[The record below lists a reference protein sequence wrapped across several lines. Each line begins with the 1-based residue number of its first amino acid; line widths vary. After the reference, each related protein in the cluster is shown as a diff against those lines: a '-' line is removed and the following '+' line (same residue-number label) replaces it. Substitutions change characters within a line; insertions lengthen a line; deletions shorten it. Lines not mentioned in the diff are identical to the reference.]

1 MDVGVDKILVNSGW
15 WRPSSFFPFAW
26 HGFSAAQIGGFFS
39 HSQLRWSRSQQ
50 KRLLR
55 SVCEEKNVDGLGVS
69 GFLGARCFP
78 VQGTVNSKCFM
89 HSLIK
94 FYWFTTLENSE
105 KKRKLPNGVRS
116 CHCHY
121 NLSRSM
127 IHVCSLVKE
136 IPPTKHLRT
145 FPVHS
150 IIFRAFPIKDV
161 WCWSRRRNNRC
172 GQEPSG

>member
-1 MDVGVDKILVNSGW
+1 MNSGW
-15 WRPSSFFPFAW
+15 WRPCFLFFHSHDMVFLLHHLGGCFLVNFVDPGPNKNGSFGAFARRKMW
-26 HGFSAAQIGGFFS
+26 IV
-39 HSQLRWSRSQQ
+39 W
-50 KRLLR
+50 
-55 SVCEEKNVDGLGVS
+55 VYP
-69 GFLGARCFP
+69 GFLMPGVFRFKAPSTQNVLCILWS
-78 VQGTVNSKCFM
+78 N
-89 HSLIK
+89 
-94 FYWFTTLENSE
+94 FTDSPPWKTL

-150 IIFRAFPIKDV
+150 IIFRAFRPIKDV